1 MATIKQRKRGGNWQL
16 HWVQDGK
23 QYRRSL
29 LTSDKATA
37 ERYRL
42 AKAAELATGTRII
55 ARAPTLDDFLE
66 RYLVWYA
73 STHPTAN
80 KARSALKPWRAQ
92 FGRLQIDALK
102 PLMLEE
108 FAAHR
113 LRTLAPETVGK
124 ELRTLKASMV
134 RAVKWGETDIN
145 PFANVDAPRGVMD
158 AAVEWYEAH
167 HLAALYAANPNRA
180 HLWRFLANTGLRR
193 AEALKAKR
201 TDIHAHSVIG
211 SVRAEQILRVEST
224 EAGRTKSGKW
234 REVPLNDAAVQ
245 CLTKMGADRLFPNVH
260 MDTLSKMF
268 ARDAAK
274 AGVGGSIHKLR
285 HTFCSHLVAAGVP
298 LRVVQALAGHSSIT
312 VTERYSHLAPASKL
326 DAVKRMAL

>member
-29 LTSDKATA
+29 LTSDRAIA

-55 ARAPTLDDFLE
+55 AQAVTLDDFLE

-73 STHPTAN
+73 TSHPTAN
-80 KARSALKPWRAQ
+80 KARSVSCLAQ
-92 FGRLQIDALK
+92 
-102 PLMLEE
+102 
-108 FAAHR
+108 
-113 LRTLAPETVGK
+113 
-124 ELRTLKASMV
+124 
-134 RAVKWGETDIN
+134 
-145 PFANVDAPRGVMD
+145 
-158 AAVEWYEAH
+158 
-167 HLAALYAANPNRA
+167 
-180 HLWRFLANTGLRR
+180 
-193 AEALKAKR
+193 
-201 TDIHAHSVIG
+201 
-211 SVRAEQILRVEST
+211 
-224 EAGRTKSGKW
+224 
-234 REVPLNDAAVQ
+234 
-245 CLTKMGADRLFPNVH
+245 MGADRLFPALH

-268 ARDAAK
+268 ARDAKK

-298 LRVVQALAGHSSIT
+298 LRVVQMLAGHSSIT
-312 VTERYSHLAPASKL
+312 VTERYSHLTPASKL

>member
-16 HWVQDGK
+16 HWIEGGQ
-23 QYRRSL
+23 QFRRSL
-29 LTSDKATA
+29 LTADRATA

-73 STHPTAN
+73 TSHPTAA

-92 FGRLQIDALK
+92 FGRTQIDALK
-102 PLMLEE
+102 PIMLEE
-108 FAAHR
+108 FAALR

-124 ELRTLKASMV
+124 ELRTMKAAMV
-134 RAVKWGETDIN
+134 RAVKWGESDVN
-145 PFANVDAPRGVMD
+145 PFVHIDAPRGVLD
-158 AAVEWYEAH
+158 AAVEWYESH
-167 HLAALYAANPNRA
+167 HLAKLYAANPERA
-180 HLWRFLANTGLRR
+180 HFWRFLANTGLRR
-193 AEALKAKR
+193 AEALKAR
-201 TDIHAHSVIG
+201 RSDIHAHSVIG

-224 EAGRTKSGKW
+224 EAGRTKSGRW
-234 REVPLNDAAVQ
+234 REVPLNDAAVA
-245 CLTKMGADRLFPNVH
+245 CLAKMGAVRLFPAVH

-268 ARDAAK
+268 SRDAK
-274 AGVGGSIHKLR
+274 RAGVGGSIHKLR
-285 HTFCSHLVAAGVP
+285 HTFCSHLVSAGVP

-326 DAVKRMAL
+326 DAVKRVEL